1 MTEKHRE
8 EGSTL
13 LAVTGIV
20 ALVTVAALAG
30 MAGAGIPMKTVNMDR
45 REMLCFY
52 ELETGINE
60 VLEGLEAETERVCG
74 EAYQETLRRLDTEY
88 LDGDAAREGFLAETE
103 MRIKELGEG
112 EPEEYF
118 KTFLTIPDRENFS
131 MEWKAMEREENVII
145 FRESGFRLQDTGKG
159 IEAEVRG
166 DIVISLPDIS
176 FGEDQG
182 DRAMDTDT
190 EIQVNLDSW
199 ERMS

>member
-1 MTEKHRE
+1 
-8 EGSTL
+8 
-13 LAVTGIV
+13 
-20 ALVTVAALAG
+20 
-30 MAGAGIPMKTVNMDR
+30 
-45 REMLCFY
+45 
-52 ELETGINE
+52 
-60 VLEGLEAETERVCG
+60 
-74 EAYQETLRRLDTEY
+74 
-88 LDGDAAREGFLAETE
+88 

-190 EIQVNLDSW
+190 EIQGNLDNW